1 MLKSNVEIN
10 DQKLLDETV
19 GEHIGYDLGVKM
31 VKDYFEVYGEG
42 GAQFVGKN
50 IIEKILN
57 QPQCIGLNIYKG
69 LNEDGQKTYVLVG
82 IDKEN
87 NPILNY
93 STVEVGGKL
102 SQKEGIVADRN
113 FGLGWFETFMDH

>member
-31 VKDYFEVYGEG
+31 VKEYFQVHAEG
-42 GAQFVGKN
+42 GAQFVGRN
-50 IIEKILN
+50 IIEKILE
-57 QPQCIGLNIYKG
+57 QPQCIGINIYKG
-69 LNEDGQKTYVLVG
+69 LNESGQKTYVLVG
-82 IDKEN
+82 VDKEN

-93 STVEVGGKL
+93 STVEVGGIL

-113 FGLGWFETFMDH
+113 FGIGWFDSSSVI